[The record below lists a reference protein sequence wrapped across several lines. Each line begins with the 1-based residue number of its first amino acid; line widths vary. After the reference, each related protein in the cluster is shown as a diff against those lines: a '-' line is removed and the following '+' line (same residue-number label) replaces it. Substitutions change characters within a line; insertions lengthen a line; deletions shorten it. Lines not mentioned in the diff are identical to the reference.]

1 MKFRATSPLRW
12 AGGRGLALVAAMAL
26 AVALLVGPV
35 PAGAAEANPGG
46 YQLVGLG
53 PGDLDLM
60 TPRQV
65 RAIAE
70 ADVVFCDAKTRD
82 LLAPLVDLRGKR
94 VIEGYNLAFPF
105 YGQDC
110 AKVSPEAGKRW
121 GKTCAEFKKM
131 QADFTALVR
140 LEVGQ
145 GKRVVMLS
153 GGDPTIYGPE
163 VWTLLALKDL
173 NPKVVPGLSAFNA
186 ANAALKVGL
195 GEVIITAPFQK
206 DGRADTLENLSG
218 HDKATL
224 VIFMPRDLEALL
236 ERLARVNPPDMTVA
250 VVANAGMRGHERVF
264 LGDMADIK
272 SKLSGQDLR
281 NSLVYLGR
289 DLARSQHRPE
299 KPGGQPGQG
308 KFYLV
313 GMGPGDPDLATLRAL
328 EVIKKADLV
337 FAGRDLQVR
346 FASELAGKRVLDGY
360 HRLFPF
366 FGKDC
371 AKLSEQEKAR
381 ERMSCEEYQ
390 RKQAEFVALTHQA
403 VAQGQTVAMLD
414 SGDPLVY
421 GPCSW
426 TLAALPEL
434 DTEVVPGL
442 SCFNAANAALAR
454 GVTEGETSHSVLLAS
469 GWTVEEM
476 ARHRATMVLFTM
488 RTQFQK
494 FVDSLSKHYPPETPV
509 AIVFEAGFQNQEKVM
524 RGTLGGIMQQVSG
537 QKLPFHHLLYVGDF
551 LTNEKPF

>member
-1 MKFRATSPLRW
+1 MRKRAKNPLRW
-12 AGGRGLALVAAMAL
+12 AGGLGLALVA

-35 PAGAAEANPGG
+35 PAGAAAEANQGG

-53 PGDLDLM
+53 PGDPDLM

-82 LLAPLVDLRGKR
+82 LLAPLVDMTGKR
-94 VIEGYNLAFPF
+94 VIEGYNLVFPF

-110 AKVSPEAGKRW
+110 AKVPPEASRRW
-121 GKTCAEFKKM
+121 GKTCAEFKKL

-140 LEVGQ
+140 QAVGRGQ
-145 GKRVVMLS
+145 RVVMLS
-153 GGDPTIYGPE
+153 GGDPTIYGPG

-173 NPKVVPGLSAFNA
+173 NPKVVPGLSSFNA

-206 DGRADTLENLSG
+206 EGRADTLENLSG

-224 VIFMPRDLEALL
+224 VIFMPRELDALID
-236 ERLARVNPPDMTVA
+236 RLAKVNPPETPVA
-250 VVANAGMRGHERVF
+250 VVADAGMRDRERVI
-264 LGDMADIK
+264 LGAMADIK
-272 SKLSGQDLR
+272 AKLAGQDLK

-289 DLARSQHRPE
+289 DLARSQYRPG
-299 KPGGQPGQG
+299 KPGDQPGRG

-337 FAGRDLQVR
+337 FAGRDLQER

-371 AKLSEQEKAR
+371 AKLSDQEKAR

-390 RKQAEFVALTHQA
+390 RKQAEFVALTRQA
-403 VAQGQTVAMLD
+403 MADGQTVAMLD

-426 TLAALPEL
+426 TLTALADLE
-434 DTEVVPGL
+434 TEVVPGL
-442 SCFNAANAALAR
+442 SCFNAANAALAA
-454 GVTEGETSHSVLLAS
+454 GVTEGKTSHSVLLAS

-488 RTQFQK
+488 RTEFKK
-494 FVDSLSKHYPPETPV
+494 FIDALAKHYPPETPV
-509 AIVFEAGFQNQEKVM
+509 AIVFEAGFQKDERVM
-524 RGTLGGIMQQVSG
+524 RGTLGGIMHQVSG

-551 LTNEKPF
+551 LTNEHPF

>member
-1 MKFRATSPLRW
+1 MKACLKKLSAWTT
-12 AGGRGLALVAAMAL
+12 GLSLTLMMAL
-26 AVALLVGPV
+26 ALLAGPLS
-35 PAGAAEANPGG
+35 AGAGEPGRGG

-70 ADVVFCDAKTRD
+70 ADLVFCDAKTRD
-82 LLAPLVDLRGKR
+82 KLSSLVDFTGKR

-105 YGQDC
+105 YGRDC
-110 AKVSPEAGKRW
+110 AQVPPEASQRW
-121 GKTCAEFKKM
+121 GKTCAEFKQM

-140 LEVGQ
+140 QAVGQ
-145 GKRVVMLS
+145 GQRVVMLS
-153 GGDPTIYGPE
+153 GGDPTIYGPG

-173 NPKVVPGLSAFNA
+173 KPTVAPGLSAFNA
-186 ANAALKVGL
+186 ANATLKVGL
-195 GEVIITAPFQK
+195 GEIIITAPFQK
-206 DGRADTLENLSG
+206 EGRADTLEKLSG
-218 HDKATL
+218 HDQATL

-236 ERLARVNPPDMTVA
+236 ERLAKVNPPEMPVA
-250 VVANAGMRGHERVF
+250 VVADAGVQGQERAI
-264 LGDMADIK
+264 LGTLADIK
-272 SKLSGQDLR
+272 GQLAGQEMK

-289 DLARSQHRPE
+289 DLSRSQYRPD
-299 KPGGQPGQG
+299 QSPGQAGPG

-328 EVIKKADLV
+328 EVIKQADLI
-337 FAGRDLQVR
+337 FAGRSLQER
-346 FASELAGKRVLDGY
+346 FAKELAGKRVLDGY

-381 ERMSCEEYQ
+381 ERLSCEEYQ
-390 RKQAEFVALTHQA
+390 RKQAEFVSLARQA
-403 VAQGQTVAMLD
+403 MAEGQTVAMLD

-426 TLAALPEL
+426 TVAALAGQN
-434 DTEVVPGL
+434 TEVVPGM
-442 SCFNAANAALAR
+442 SCFNAANAALAA
-454 GVTEGETSHSVLLAS
+454 GVTEGQTSHSVLLAS

-476 ARHRATMVLFTM
+476 ARHQATMVLFTM
-488 RTQFQK
+488 RTEFQK
-494 FVDSLSKHYPPETPV
+494 FIDALAKHYPPETPV
-509 AIVFEAGFQNQEKVM
+509 AIVFEAGFQKDEKVM
-524 RGTLGGIMQQVSG
+524 RGTLGGITQQISG
-537 QKLPFHHLLYVGDF
+537 KKLPFHHLLYVGDF